1 VIILTTTLYEK
12 NFRQVLNP
20 DNWFF
25 KVKSPLISKKLFIV
39 NNINSKE
46 EFDAI
51 KNQIQDKVEFVYS
64 DDIWKEAVSTFKCD
78 LHQGEI
84 SYWYSIQY
92 FCALHIALQ
101 EKIKYVFNVGS
112 DCKMSDLEIDD
123 YLRDSAFILDKDPS
137 VLLTTIPWSDEDFDE
152 TGQHEQNIYNI
163 EKRHDLF
170 WFSKVVSDQVFFSSP
185 EKFLNTNF
193 NIKSDLHPFP
203 GYGGNSFEKR
213 LCNHLITSDCY
224 RAIYKKYS
232 YFHKS
237 F

>member
-1 VIILTTTLYEK
+1 
-12 NFRQVLNP
+12 
-20 DNWFF
+20 
-25 KVKSPLISKKLFIV
+25 
-39 NNINSKE
+39 
-46 EFDAI
+46 
-51 KNQIQDKVEFVYS
+51 
-64 DDIWKEAVSTFKCD
+64 
-78 LHQGEI
+78 
-84 SYWYSIQY
+84 
-92 FCALHIALQ
+92 
-101 EKIKYVFNVGS
+101 
-112 DCKMSDLEIDD
+112 MSDLEIDD

-137 VLLTTIPWSDEDFDE
+137 VLLTTIPWSDEDFEE

-170 WFSKVVSDQVFFSSP
+170 WFSKVVSDQVFFSSA
-185 EKFLNTNF
+185 EKFLKVNF

-213 LCNHLITSDCY
+213 LCNHLITSGCY